1 MTGKRRFERF
11 SHPRS
16 DPASQ
21 VVFLLLPWSNESLT
35 WLSFANVDLNED
47 LTGDGRVVVPDDL
60 GLLLPKWFGQAGG
73 VAEDVSVEL
82 MRRTWLQT
90 WGWVEGHEAAAD
102 VGWPER
108 DEVAAMF
115 CFVTWVGL
123 LRLRCFLL

>member
-21 VVFLLLPWSNESLT
+21 VFFLLLPWSNKSLT

-60 GLLLPKWFGQAGG
+60 GWLLPKWFGQVGG
-73 VAEDVSVEL
+73 VAEDVSV
-82 MRRTWLQT
+82 
-90 WGWVEGHEAAAD
+90 
-102 VGWPER
+102 
-108 DEVAAMF
+108 
-115 CFVTWVGL
+115 
-123 LRLRCFLL
+123 RLRRRKCLKT